1 MFPSDTTPQ
10 PVPPA
15 RPSSNQTNRVWRI
28 TDLRGVLDGTLP
40 PERARE
46 ADHRG
51 LSMTTYSAMKA
62 AVTTNALLLLLDLL
76 DPTTEGASQIDT
88 VISLLQAIA
97 ASQLRIEAA
106 SSRTEAALS
115 RVEAMLAVPAS
126 LQGSSS

>member
-1 MFPSDTTPQ
+1 MSDVATPPQ
-10 PVPPA
+10 ARGVPPPA
-15 RPSSNQTNRVWRI
+15 SRP
-28 TDLRGVLDGTLP
+28 
-40 PERARE
+40 
-46 ADHRG
+46 
-51 LSMTTYSAMKA
+51 
-62 AVTTNALLLLLDLL
+62 
-76 DPTTEGASQIDT
+76 GASQIDT